1 MPLQWRYAMEHFA
14 PETKLPC
21 LSNINDFHPIS
32 LLNVE
37 GMQFFSLISKRLVSD
52 IITNNNLINTSVQ
65 KGCMDKVP
73 SCWEHMSVVCS
84 ALKEVLSTRSSLAN
98 IWLDIANA
106 YGSIPDRLL
115 FFAFERYEVDPQ

>member
-1 MPLQWRYAMEHFA
+1 
-14 PETKLPC
+14 
-21 LSNINDFHPIS
+21 
-32 LLNVE
+32 
-37 GMQFFSLISKRLVSD
+37 
-52 IITNNNLINTSVQ
+52 
-65 KGCMDKVP
+65 MDKVP